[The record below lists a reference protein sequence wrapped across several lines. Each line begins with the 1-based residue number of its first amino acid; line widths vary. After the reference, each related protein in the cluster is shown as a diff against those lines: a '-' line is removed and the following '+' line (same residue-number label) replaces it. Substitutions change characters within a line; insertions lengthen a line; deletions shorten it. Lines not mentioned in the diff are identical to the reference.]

1 MILSGKRVLI
11 TGAGHGLGKAIAVA
25 CARETAQ
32 VIVTDRD
39 PQLVEQAVD
48 EIKSA
53 NGLAY
58 GYVLD
63 VTDLE
68 NILAVRDQILK
79 DLGPIDVVV
88 NNAGV
93 VFGGEFL
100 NVQPDEHRWTIE
112 VNLVGLM
119 NVTQV
124 FLADLV
130 GRPEAHLVNIVSA
143 SAFVAFPGGASY
155 SASKAG
161 ALAFTDSLREELR
174 VQGRRHVT
182 VSAICP
188 SFIAT
193 GMFAGAKPALL
204 TWMLK
209 PERVARAVVKAIQR
223 RKKLVILPWTA
234 RVLVTL
240 SGFLPRPVFRWLCS
254 FLGVSRSMKGWKGHG
269 AT

>member
-1 MILSGKRVLI
+1 M
-11 TGAGHGLGKAIAVA
+11 
-25 CARETAQ
+25 
-32 VIVTDRD
+32 
-39 PQLVEQAVD
+39 P
-48 EIKSA
+48 A
-53 NGLAY
+53 NA
-58 GYVLD
+58 
-63 VTDLE
+63 
-68 NILAVRDQILK
+68 
-79 DLGPIDVVV
+79 
-88 NNAGV
+88 
-93 VFGGEFL
+93 
-100 NVQPDEHRWTIE
+100 
-112 VNLVGLM
+112 
-119 NVTQV
+119 V

-143 SAFVAFPGGASY
+143 SAFVALPGGASY

-161 ALAFTDSLREELR
+161 ALAFTESLREEMR
-174 VQGRRHVT
+174 AQGHRHVD

-234 RVLVTL
+234 RLLVTL
-240 SGFLPRPVFRWLCS
+240 SGLLPRAVYRRLCS
-254 FLGVSRSMKGWKGHG
+254 VLGVSRSMKGWKGHT